1 MQGVSFSNFYM
12 TAAVAVLLG
21 LSATA
26 CTPVGV
32 AAGVGATVGLAAA
45 QEGGIKTATSD
56 AAIRISITDMW
67 LKHDVDMYRRLS
79 MTVTEG
85 RVLITGSV
93 PNPDMRVDAV
103 RLAWQA
109 DGVRQVINE
118 VTIDGGGGVTGYVT
132 DGFITTNLKTQL
144 MLDKEIQSINYSV
157 ETVKGIV
164 YLMGVAQDRRELDR
178 VLDRARNTKY
188 VKSVVSYVR
197 LRGEQPPGA
206 LNPETGELESRVN

>member
-1 MQGVSFSNFYM
+1 MQRVSFKKLYM
-12 TAAVAVLLG
+12 TVAIAALLG

-45 QEGGIKTATSD
+45 QEGGIKTATND
-56 AAIRISITDMW
+56 TAIRVSITDMW
-67 LKHDVDMYRRLS
+67 LKHDVNMYRRLS

-118 VTIDGGGGVTGYVT
+118 VTVDEGGGVTGYVS

-144 MLDKEIQSINYSV
+144 MLDKEVQSINYSI
-157 ETVKGIV
+157 ETVKGTI
-164 YLMGVAQDRRELDR
+164 YLMGVAQDRKELDR

>member
-1 MQGVSFSNFYM
+1 MKKAGGFLF
-12 TAAVAVLLG
+12 AALAASMLALP
-21 LSATA
+21 A

-32 AAGVGATVGLAAA
+32 AAGVGATVGVAAA
-45 QEGGIKTATSD
+45 QEGGIKTATTD
-56 AAIRISITDMW
+56 AAIRVAITDLW
-67 LKHDVDMYRRLS
+67 LKHDVGMYRRLD
-79 MTVTEG
+79 MTVKEG

-118 VTIDGGGGVTGYVT
+118 VTVDGGGGIASYVT
-132 DGFITTNLKTQL
+132 DSWITGNLKARMT
-144 MLDKEIQSINYSV
+144 LDKYVQSINYSI
-157 ETVKGIV
+157 ETVSGTV
-164 YLMGVAQDRRELDR
+164 YLMGVAQDQKELDR

-197 LRGEQPPGA
+197 LRGETPPGVV
-206 LNPETGELESRVN
+206 NPETGYAESQAH